1 MIGKYSDEMTFDYIM
16 NRMLESVPDTVDK
29 REGSIIY
36 DALAPAAAELV
47 KCYMEL
53 DVVMD
58 ETFVDTAS
66 LQYLM
71 LRCKERGVAIQG
83 ETAAVIEGVFTP
95 SSVELTAGLRFNCDE
110 VNYTITEKISA
121 GHYKLEAETL
131 GTVGNKYTGLLLPI
145 QTVNG
150 LDTAQI
156 AAVLIPAEDGDTT
169 DTLREKYYASIDGEA
184 FGGNVAD
191 YREKVN
197 AITGVGGV
205 KVYPVWNGGGTVKLT
220 IIASDY
226 TAPSSELISKVQTA
240 IDPEGN
246 QGEGLGLAPIGHT
259 VTVAGARCAD
269 IAITTNITFATG
281 WAWSSA
287 QSQVES
293 AVKMYFAELAKVWAD
308 SATTVV
314 RISQIE
320 THLLALDCVVDVEDT
335 TVNGSVK
342 NIELAADDVRKKL
355 QDYLPPIL
363 LKTYEFPLLCETEQP
378 EIDRLHD
385 AADAVLDAQFLST
398 AGEYAIQRYEKI
410 FGVVPQDTDT
420 LDERRFKVLTRINT
434 QLPFSVR
441 RLRQQLAT
449 LCGEDGYKLE
459 LDGDRYTLTV
469 KVALTAKRNQQAVE
483 ELLADIVPANMICT
497 TSLLYN
503 QHADL
508 TRFTHAQL
516 ALLTHFEIRE
526 EVLPDGE

>member
-1 MIGKYSDEMTFDYIM
+1 MIGRYSDEMTFDYIM

-66 LQYLM
+66 LQYLQ

-150 LDTAQI
+150 LETAQI

-220 IIASDY
+220 IIASDF
-226 TAPSSELISKVQTA
+226 TAPSTELISKVQTA

-259 VTVAGARCAD
+259 VTVTGARYAD
-269 IAITTNITFATG
+269 LTITANVTFAAG
-281 WAWSSA
+281 WNWDNGKSQLVSA
-287 QSQVES
+287 
-293 AVKMYFAELAKVWAD
+293 ANAYLDELRKAWAD
-308 SATTVV
+308 SETTVV

-320 THLLALDCVVDVEDT
+320 THLLTADCVVDVDGT
-335 TVNGSVK
+335 TVNGDTK
-342 NIELAADDVRKKL
+342 NIELAAD
-355 QDYLPPIL
+355 
-363 LKTYEFPLLCETEQP
+363 
-378 EIDRLHD
+378 EIPRL
-385 AADAVLDAQFLST
+385 A
-398 AGEYAIQRYEKI
+398 
-410 FGVVPQDTDT
+410 
-420 LDERRFKVLTRINT
+420 
-434 QLPFSVR
+434 
-441 RLRQQLAT
+441 
-449 LCGEDGYKLE
+449 
-459 LDGDRYTLTV
+459 
-469 KVALTAKRNQQAVE
+469 
-483 ELLADIVPANMICT
+483 
-497 TSLLYN
+497 
-503 QHADL
+503 
-508 TRFTHAQL
+508 
-516 ALLTHFEIRE
+516 EIGGA
-526 EVLPDGE
+526 P

>member
-1 MIGKYSDEMTFDYIM
+1 MIGRYSDEMTFDYIM

-95 SSVELTAGLRFNCDE
+95 SNIELSAGLRFNCDE
-110 VNYTITEKISA
+110 VNYVVTEKISA

-150 LDTAQI
+150 LETAQI

-240 IDPEGN
+240 IDPEQN
-246 QGEGLGLAPIGHT
+246 HGEGMGLAPIGHT
-259 VTVAGARCAD
+259 VTVTGAKYAD
-269 IAITTNITFATG
+269 LTITANVTFAAG
-281 WAWSSA
+281 WNWGNGKSQIVNAANAYLNELCKEWS
-287 QSQVES
+287 EN
-293 AVKMYFAELAKVWAD
+293 E
-308 SATTVV
+308 TTIV
-314 RISQIE
+314 RISQIQ
-320 THLLALDCVVDVEDT
+320 THLLTADCIVDIDGT
-335 TVNGSVK
+335 TINGSVK
-342 NIELAADDVRKKL
+342 NIELAADEIPR
-355 QDYLPPIL
+355 
-363 LKTYEFPLLCETEQP
+363 LKT
-378 EIDRLHD
+378 IGG
-385 AADAVLDAQFLST
+385 AS
-398 AGEYAIQRYEKI
+398 
-410 FGVVPQDTDT
+410 
-420 LDERRFKVLTRINT
+420 
-434 QLPFSVR
+434 
-441 RLRQQLAT
+441 
-449 LCGEDGYKLE
+449 
-459 LDGDRYTLTV
+459 
-469 KVALTAKRNQQAVE
+469 
-483 ELLADIVPANMICT
+483 
-497 TSLLYN
+497 
-503 QHADL
+503 
-508 TRFTHAQL
+508 
-516 ALLTHFEIRE
+516 
-526 EVLPDGE
+526 

>member
-95 SSVELTAGLRFNCDE
+95 PDLELTAGLRFNCDE
-110 VNYTITEKISA
+110 VNYVITEKISA

-150 LDTAQI
+150 LETAQI

-197 AITGVGGV
+197 AITGVGGT

-240 IDPEGN
+240 IDPEQN
-246 QGEGLGLAPIGHT
+246 HGEGMGLAPIGHT
-259 VTVAGARCAD
+259 VTVTGAKYAD
-269 IAITTNITFATG
+269 LTITANVTFAAG
-281 WAWSSA
+281 WSWGNGKSQLVSA
-287 QSQVES
+287 
-293 AVKMYFAELAKVWAD
+293 ANAYLDELRKTWAD
-308 SATTVV
+308 SETTVV

-320 THLLALDCVVDVEDT
+320 THLLTADCVVDVDGT
-335 TVNGSVK
+335 TVNGDTR
-342 NIELAADDVRKKL
+342 NIELAAD
-355 QDYLPPIL
+355 
-363 LKTYEFPLLCETEQP
+363 
-378 EIDRLHD
+378 EIPRL
-385 AADAVLDAQFLST
+385 A
-398 AGEYAIQRYEKI
+398 
-410 FGVVPQDTDT
+410 
-420 LDERRFKVLTRINT
+420 
-434 QLPFSVR
+434 
-441 RLRQQLAT
+441 
-449 LCGEDGYKLE
+449 
-459 LDGDRYTLTV
+459 
-469 KVALTAKRNQQAVE
+469 
-483 ELLADIVPANMICT
+483 
-497 TSLLYN
+497 
-503 QHADL
+503 
-508 TRFTHAQL
+508 
-516 ALLTHFEIRE
+516 EIGGA
-526 EVLPDGE
+526 P

>member
-16 NRMLESVPDTVDK
+16 IRMLESVPDTVDK

-95 SSVELTAGLRFNCDE
+95 SNIELSAGLRFNCDE

-121 GHYKLEAETL
+121 DHYKLEAETL

-150 LDTAQI
+150 LETAQI
-156 AAVLIPAEDGDTT
+156 ATVLIPAEDGDTT

-220 IIASDY
+220 VIASDF
-226 TAPSSELISKVQTA
+226 TAPSAELISKVQTA
-240 IDPEGN
+240 IDPEQN
-246 QGEGLGLAPIGHT
+246 HGEGLGLAPIGHT
-259 VTVAGARCAD
+259 VTVTGAKYAD
-269 IAITTNITFATG
+269 LTITANVTFAAG
-281 WAWSSA
+281 WNWENGKSQLVSA
-287 QSQVES
+287 
-293 AVKMYFAELAKVWAD
+293 ANAYLDELCKAWAD
-308 SATTVV
+308 SETTVV

-335 TVNGSVK
+335 TINGSVK
-342 NIELAADDVRKKL
+342 NIELAAD
-355 QDYLPPIL
+355 
-363 LKTYEFPLLCETEQP
+363 
-378 EIDRLHD
+378 EIPRLGSIGG
-385 AADAVLDAQFLST
+385 A
-398 AGEYAIQRYEKI
+398 
-410 FGVVPQDTDT
+410 
-420 LDERRFKVLTRINT
+420 
-434 QLPFSVR
+434 
-441 RLRQQLAT
+441 
-449 LCGEDGYKLE
+449 
-459 LDGDRYTLTV
+459 
-469 KVALTAKRNQQAVE
+469 
-483 ELLADIVPANMICT
+483 
-497 TSLLYN
+497 
-503 QHADL
+503 
-508 TRFTHAQL
+508 
-516 ALLTHFEIRE
+516 
-526 EVLPDGE
+526 

>member
-36 DALAPAAAELV
+36 DALSPAAAELV

-150 LDTAQI
+150 LETAQI

-184 FGGNVAD
+184 FGGNVSD

-220 IIASDY
+220 VIASDY

-240 IDPEGN
+240 IDPEQN
-246 QGEGLGLAPIGHT
+246 HGEGMGLAPIGHT
-259 VTVAGARCAD
+259 VTVTGAKYAD
-269 IAITTNITFATG
+269 LTITANVTFAAG
-281 WAWSSA
+281 WNWENGKSQLVSA
-287 QSQVES
+287 
-293 AVKMYFAELAKVWAD
+293 ANAYLDELCKAWAD
-308 SATTVV
+308 SETTVV

-320 THLLALDCVVDVEDT
+320 THLLTADCVVDVDGT
-335 TVNGSVK
+335 TVNGDTK
-342 NIELAADDVRKKL
+342 NIELAAD
-355 QDYLPPIL
+355 
-363 LKTYEFPLLCETEQP
+363 
-378 EIDRLHD
+378 EIPR
-385 AADAVLDAQFLST
+385 LST
-398 AGEYAIQRYEKI
+398 IGGA
-410 FGVVPQDTDT
+410 
-420 LDERRFKVLTRINT
+420 
-434 QLPFSVR
+434 S
-441 RLRQQLAT
+441 
-449 LCGEDGYKLE
+449 
-459 LDGDRYTLTV
+459 
-469 KVALTAKRNQQAVE
+469 
-483 ELLADIVPANMICT
+483 
-497 TSLLYN
+497 
-503 QHADL
+503 
-508 TRFTHAQL
+508 
-516 ALLTHFEIRE
+516 
-526 EVLPDGE
+526 

>member
-1 MIGKYSDEMTFDYIM
+1 MIGRYSDEMTFDYIM

-95 SSVELTAGLRFNCDE
+95 PSVELTAGLRFNCDE

-169 DTLREKYYASIDGEA
+169 DTLRDKYYASIDGEA

-191 YREKVN
+191 YKDKTN

-220 IIASDY
+220 VIASDF

-240 IDPEGN
+240 IDPEQN
-246 QGEGLGLAPIGHT
+246 HGEGLGLAPIGHT
-259 VTVAGARCAD
+259 VTVTGAKYAD
-269 IAITTNITFATG
+269 LAVAANITFAAG
-281 WAWSSA
+281 WNWENGKSQLVSA
-287 QSQVES
+287 
-293 AVKMYFAELAKVWAD
+293 ANAYLDELCKAWAD
-308 SATTVV
+308 SEATVV

-320 THLLALDCVVDVEDT
+320 THLLTADCVVDVDGT
-335 TVNGSVK
+335 TVNGDTK
-342 NIELAADDVRKKL
+342 NIELAAD
-355 QDYLPPIL
+355 
-363 LKTYEFPLLCETEQP
+363 
-378 EIDRLHD
+378 EIPR
-385 AADAVLDAQFLST
+385 LST
-398 AGEYAIQRYEKI
+398 IGGA
-410 FGVVPQDTDT
+410 
-420 LDERRFKVLTRINT
+420 
-434 QLPFSVR
+434 S
-441 RLRQQLAT
+441 
-449 LCGEDGYKLE
+449 
-459 LDGDRYTLTV
+459 
-469 KVALTAKRNQQAVE
+469 
-483 ELLADIVPANMICT
+483 
-497 TSLLYN
+497 
-503 QHADL
+503 
-508 TRFTHAQL
+508 
-516 ALLTHFEIRE
+516 
-526 EVLPDGE
+526 

>member
-1 MIGKYSDEMTFDYIM
+1 MIGRYSDEMTFDYIM

-36 DALAPAAAELV
+36 DALSPAAAELV

-71 LRCKERGVAIQG
+71 LRCKDRGVAIPG

-150 LDTAQI
+150 LETAQI

-197 AITGVGGV
+197 AITGVGGT

-226 TAPSSELISKVQTA
+226 TAPSTELISKVQTA
-240 IDPEGN
+240 IDPEQN
-246 QGEGLGLAPIGHT
+246 HGEGMGLAPIGHT
-259 VTVAGARCAD
+259 VTVTGAKYAD
-269 IAITTNITFATG
+269 LTITANVTFAAG
-281 WAWSSA
+281 WNWENGKSQLVSA
-287 QSQVES
+287 
-293 AVKMYFAELAKVWAD
+293 ANAYLDELCKAWAD
-308 SATTVV
+308 SETTVV

-320 THLLALDCVVDVEDT
+320 THLLTADCVVDVDGT
-335 TVNGSVK
+335 TVNGDTK
-342 NIELAADDVRKKL
+342 NIELAAD
-355 QDYLPPIL
+355 
-363 LKTYEFPLLCETEQP
+363 
-378 EIDRLHD
+378 EIPR
-385 AADAVLDAQFLST
+385 LST
-398 AGEYAIQRYEKI
+398 IGGA
-410 FGVVPQDTDT
+410 
-420 LDERRFKVLTRINT
+420 
-434 QLPFSVR
+434 S
-441 RLRQQLAT
+441 
-449 LCGEDGYKLE
+449 
-459 LDGDRYTLTV
+459 
-469 KVALTAKRNQQAVE
+469 
-483 ELLADIVPANMICT
+483 
-497 TSLLYN
+497 
-503 QHADL
+503 
-508 TRFTHAQL
+508 
-516 ALLTHFEIRE
+516 
-526 EVLPDGE
+526 

>member
-1 MIGKYSDEMTFDYIM
+1 MIGRYSDEMTFDYIM

-36 DALAPAAAELV
+36 DALSPAAAELV

-71 LRCKERGVAIQG
+71 LRCKERGVTIQG
-83 ETAAVIEGVFTP
+83 ETAAVIEGVFAP
-95 SSVELTAGLRFNCDE
+95 PSVELTAGLRFNCDE
-110 VNYTITEKISA
+110 VNYVVTEKISA

-150 LDTAQI
+150 LETAQI

-220 IIASDY
+220 IIASDF
-226 TAPSSELISKVQTA
+226 TAPSTELISKVQTA

-259 VTVAGARCAD
+259 VTVTGAHYAD
-269 IAITTNITFATG
+269 LTVAVNVTFAAG
-281 WAWSSA
+281 WSWDNGKSQLMSA
-287 QSQVES
+287 
-293 AVKMYFAELAKVWAD
+293 ANAYLDELCKTWAD
-308 SATTVV
+308 SETTVV

-320 THLLALDCVVDVEDT
+320 THLLTADCVVDVDGT
-335 TVNGSVK
+335 TVNGDTR
-342 NIELAADDVRKKL
+342 NIELAADEIPR
-355 QDYLPPIL
+355 
-363 LKTYEFPLLCETEQP
+363 LKT
-378 EIDRLHD
+378 IGG
-385 AADAVLDAQFLST
+385 AS
-398 AGEYAIQRYEKI
+398 
-410 FGVVPQDTDT
+410 
-420 LDERRFKVLTRINT
+420 
-434 QLPFSVR
+434 
-441 RLRQQLAT
+441 
-449 LCGEDGYKLE
+449 
-459 LDGDRYTLTV
+459 
-469 KVALTAKRNQQAVE
+469 
-483 ELLADIVPANMICT
+483 
-497 TSLLYN
+497 
-503 QHADL
+503 
-508 TRFTHAQL
+508 
-516 ALLTHFEIRE
+516 
-526 EVLPDGE
+526 

>member
-36 DALAPAAAELV
+36 DALSPAAAELV

-191 YREKVN
+191 YKEKVN

-220 IIASDY
+220 IIASDF
-226 TAPSSELISKVQTA
+226 TAPSTELISKVQTA
-240 IDPEGN
+240 IDPEQN
-246 QGEGLGLAPIGHT
+246 HGEGLGLAPIGHT
-259 VTVAGARCAD
+259 VTVTGAKYAD
-269 IAITTNITFATG
+269 LTITANVTFAAG
-281 WAWSSA
+281 WSWGNGKSQLVSA
-287 QSQVES
+287 
-293 AVKMYFAELAKVWAD
+293 ANAYLDELRKTWAD
-308 SATTVV
+308 SETTVV

-320 THLLALDCVVDVEDT
+320 THLLTADCVVDVDGT
-335 TVNGSVK
+335 TVNGDTR
-342 NIELAADDVRKKL
+342 NIELAAD
-355 QDYLPPIL
+355 
-363 LKTYEFPLLCETEQP
+363 
-378 EIDRLHD
+378 EIPRL
-385 AADAVLDAQFLST
+385 A
-398 AGEYAIQRYEKI
+398 
-410 FGVVPQDTDT
+410 
-420 LDERRFKVLTRINT
+420 
-434 QLPFSVR
+434 
-441 RLRQQLAT
+441 
-449 LCGEDGYKLE
+449 
-459 LDGDRYTLTV
+459 
-469 KVALTAKRNQQAVE
+469 
-483 ELLADIVPANMICT
+483 
-497 TSLLYN
+497 
-503 QHADL
+503 
-508 TRFTHAQL
+508 
-516 ALLTHFEIRE
+516 EIGGA
-526 EVLPDGE
+526 P

>member
-47 KCYMEL
+47 KCYTEL

-66 LQYLM
+66 LQYLQ

-95 SSVELTAGLRFNCDE
+95 SSVELTSGLRFNCDE
-110 VNYTITEKISA
+110 VNYVVTEKISA

-150 LDTAQI
+150 LETAQI

-169 DTLREKYYASIDGEA
+169 DTLRDKYYASIDGEA

-191 YREKVN
+191 YRENVN

-226 TAPSSELISKVQTA
+226 TAPSTELISKVQTA
-240 IDPEGN
+240 IDPEQN
-246 QGEGLGLAPIGHT
+246 HGEGLGLAPIGHT
-259 VTVAGARCAD
+259 VTVTGAKYAD
-269 IAITTNITFATG
+269 LTITANVTFAAG
-281 WAWSSA
+281 WNWENGKSQLVSA
-287 QSQVES
+287 
-293 AVKMYFAELAKVWAD
+293 ANAYLDELCKAWAD
-308 SATTVV
+308 SETTVV

-320 THLLALDCVVDVEDT
+320 THLLTADCVVDVDGT
-335 TVNGSVK
+335 TVNGDTR
-342 NIELAADDVRKKL
+342 NIELAAD
-355 QDYLPPIL
+355 
-363 LKTYEFPLLCETEQP
+363 
-378 EIDRLHD
+378 EIPR
-385 AADAVLDAQFLST
+385 LST
-398 AGEYAIQRYEKI
+398 IGGA
-410 FGVVPQDTDT
+410 
-420 LDERRFKVLTRINT
+420 
-434 QLPFSVR
+434 S
-441 RLRQQLAT
+441 
-449 LCGEDGYKLE
+449 
-459 LDGDRYTLTV
+459 
-469 KVALTAKRNQQAVE
+469 
-483 ELLADIVPANMICT
+483 
-497 TSLLYN
+497 
-503 QHADL
+503 
-508 TRFTHAQL
+508 
-516 ALLTHFEIRE
+516 
-526 EVLPDGE
+526 

>member
-1 MIGKYSDEMTFDYIM
+1 MIGRYSDEMTFDYIM

-47 KCYMEL
+47 KCYTEL

-71 LRCKERGVAIQG
+71 LRCKERGVTIQG

-95 SSVELTAGLRFNCDE
+95 SSVELSAGLRFNCDE

-150 LDTAQI
+150 LETAQI

-226 TAPSSELISKVQTA
+226 TAPSAMLIDKVQTE
-240 IDPEGN
+240 IDPEQN
-246 QGEGLGLAPIGHT
+246 HGEGLGLAPIGHT
-259 VTVAGARCAD
+259 VTVTGAQYVD
-269 IAITTNITFATG
+269 IAVTANITFAAG
-281 WAWSSA
+281 WSWESGK
-287 QSQVES
+287 SQLVS
-293 AVKMYFAELAKVWAD
+293 AVNAYFAELCKDWAD
-308 SATTVV
+308 TETTIV

-320 THLLALDCVVDVEDT
+320 THLLGADCVVDVDST
-335 TVNGSVK
+335 TINGEAK
-342 NIELAADDVRKKL
+342 NIELAADE
-355 QDYLPPIL
+355 LP
-363 LKTYEFPLLCETEQP
+363 
-378 EIDRLHD
+378 RLGSIGG
-385 AADAVLDAQFLST
+385 A
-398 AGEYAIQRYEKI
+398 
-410 FGVVPQDTDT
+410 
-420 LDERRFKVLTRINT
+420 
-434 QLPFSVR
+434 
-441 RLRQQLAT
+441 
-449 LCGEDGYKLE
+449 
-459 LDGDRYTLTV
+459 
-469 KVALTAKRNQQAVE
+469 
-483 ELLADIVPANMICT
+483 
-497 TSLLYN
+497 
-503 QHADL
+503 
-508 TRFTHAQL
+508 
-516 ALLTHFEIRE
+516 
-526 EVLPDGE
+526 

>member
-1 MIGKYSDEMTFDYIM
+1 MIGRYSDEMTFDYIM
-16 NRMLESVPDTVDK
+16 GRMLESVPDTVDK

-36 DALAPAAAELV
+36 DALSPAAAELA

-95 SSVELTAGLRFNCDE
+95 SSVELSAGLRFNADE
-110 VNYTITEKISA
+110 VNYVVTEKISA

-150 LDTAQI
+150 LETASI

-191 YREKVN
+191 YKEKVN

-226 TAPSSELISKVQTA
+226 TAPSDTLIDKVQTE

-259 VTVAGARCAD
+259 VTVTGAKYSD
-269 IAITTNITFATG
+269 IAITANVTFASG
-281 WAWSSA
+281 WTWENSKSQLTNAVNTYFDELCKEWS
-287 QSQVES
+287 EN
-293 AVKMYFAELAKVWAD
+293 E
-308 SATTVV
+308 TTIV

-320 THLLALDCVVDVEDT
+320 THLLTADCVVDIDGT
-335 TVNGSVK
+335 TINGVAK
-342 NIELAADDVRKKL
+342 NVELAPD
-355 QDYLPPIL
+355 
-363 LKTYEFPLLCETEQP
+363 
-378 EIDRLHD
+378 EIPRL
-385 AADAVLDAQFLST
+385 AEI
-398 AGEYAIQRYEKI
+398 G
-410 FGVVPQDTDT
+410 GV
-420 LDERRFKVLTRINT
+420 
-434 QLPFSVR
+434 
-441 RLRQQLAT
+441 
-449 LCGEDGYKLE
+449 
-459 LDGDRYTLTV
+459 
-469 KVALTAKRNQQAVE
+469 
-483 ELLADIVPANMICT
+483 
-497 TSLLYN
+497 
-503 QHADL
+503 
-508 TRFTHAQL
+508 
-516 ALLTHFEIRE
+516 
-526 EVLPDGE
+526 

>member
-1 MIGKYSDEMTFDYIM
+1 MIGRYSDEMTFDYIM

-36 DALAPAAAELV
+36 DALSPAAAELV

-240 IDPEGN
+240 IDPEQN
-246 QGEGLGLAPIGHT
+246 HGEGMGLAPIGHT
-259 VTVAGARCAD
+259 VTVTGAKYAD
-269 IAITTNITFATG
+269 LTITANVTFAAG
-281 WAWSSA
+281 WNWENGKSQLVSA
-287 QSQVES
+287 
-293 AVKMYFAELAKVWAD
+293 ANAYLDELCKAWAD
-308 SATTVV
+308 SETTVV

-320 THLLALDCVVDVEDT
+320 THLLTADCVVDVDGT
-335 TVNGSVK
+335 TVNGDTK
-342 NIELAADDVRKKL
+342 NIELAAD
-355 QDYLPPIL
+355 
-363 LKTYEFPLLCETEQP
+363 
-378 EIDRLHD
+378 EIPR
-385 AADAVLDAQFLST
+385 LST
-398 AGEYAIQRYEKI
+398 IGGA
-410 FGVVPQDTDT
+410 
-420 LDERRFKVLTRINT
+420 
-434 QLPFSVR
+434 S
-441 RLRQQLAT
+441 
-449 LCGEDGYKLE
+449 
-459 LDGDRYTLTV
+459 
-469 KVALTAKRNQQAVE
+469 
-483 ELLADIVPANMICT
+483 
-497 TSLLYN
+497 
-503 QHADL
+503 
-508 TRFTHAQL
+508 
-516 ALLTHFEIRE
+516 
-526 EVLPDGE
+526 

>member
-1 MIGKYSDEMTFDYIM
+1 MIGRYSDEMTFDYIM

-36 DALAPAAAELV
+36 DALSPAAAELV

-110 VNYTITEKISA
+110 VNYTITEKISV

-131 GTVGNKYTGLLLPI
+131 GTVGNKYPGLLLPI

-150 LDTAQI
+150 LETAQI

-220 IIASDY
+220 IIASGSDRTHRNCY
-226 TAPSSELISKVQTA
+226 RCEVCRHCYH
-240 IDPEGN
+240 N
-246 QGEGLGLAPIGHT
+246 QYHLCDRLGVVERTVASGERGQDVLCRACEGLGGQCDD
-259 VTVAGARCAD
+259 RCP
-269 IAITTNITFATG
+269 
-281 WAWSSA
+281 
-287 QSQVES
+287 
-293 AVKMYFAELAKVWAD
+293 Y
-308 SATTVV
+308 
-314 RISQIE
+314 
-320 THLLALDCVVDVEDT
+320 
-335 TVNGSVK
+335 
-342 NIELAADDVRKKL
+342 
-355 QDYLPPIL
+355 
-363 LKTYEFPLLCETEQP
+363 
-378 EIDRLHD
+378 
-385 AADAVLDAQFLST
+385 
-398 AGEYAIQRYEKI
+398 
-410 FGVVPQDTDT
+410 
-420 LDERRFKVLTRINT
+420 
-434 QLPFSVR
+434 
-441 RLRQQLAT
+441 
-449 LCGEDGYKLE
+449 
-459 LDGDRYTLTV
+459 
-469 KVALTAKRNQQAVE
+469 
-483 ELLADIVPANMICT
+483 LAD
-497 TSLLYN
+497 
-503 QHADL
+503 
-508 TRFTHAQL
+508 
-516 ALLTHFEIRE
+516 
-526 EVLPDGE
+526 

>member
-36 DALAPAAAELV
+36 DALSPAAAELV

-240 IDPEGN
+240 IDPEQN
-246 QGEGLGLAPIGHT
+246 HGEGMGLAPIGHT
-259 VTVAGARCAD
+259 VTVTGAKYAD
-269 IAITTNITFATG
+269 LTITANVTFAAG
-281 WAWSSA
+281 WNWENGKSQLVSA
-287 QSQVES
+287 
-293 AVKMYFAELAKVWAD
+293 ANAYLDELCKAWAD
-308 SATTVV
+308 SETTVV

-320 THLLALDCVVDVEDT
+320 THLLTADCVVDVDGT
-335 TVNGSVK
+335 TVNGDTK
-342 NIELAADDVRKKL
+342 NIELAAD
-355 QDYLPPIL
+355 
-363 LKTYEFPLLCETEQP
+363 
-378 EIDRLHD
+378 EIPR
-385 AADAVLDAQFLST
+385 LST
-398 AGEYAIQRYEKI
+398 IGGA
-410 FGVVPQDTDT
+410 
-420 LDERRFKVLTRINT
+420 
-434 QLPFSVR
+434 S
-441 RLRQQLAT
+441 
-449 LCGEDGYKLE
+449 
-459 LDGDRYTLTV
+459 
-469 KVALTAKRNQQAVE
+469 
-483 ELLADIVPANMICT
+483 
-497 TSLLYN
+497 
-503 QHADL
+503 
-508 TRFTHAQL
+508 
-516 ALLTHFEIRE
+516 
-526 EVLPDGE
+526 

>member
-1 MIGKYSDEMTFDYIM
+1 MIGRYSDEMTFDYIM

-150 LDTAQI
+150 LETAQI

-220 IIASDY
+220 VIASDY

-240 IDPEGN
+240 IDPE
-246 QGEGLGLAPIGHT
+246 QHHGEGMGLAPIGHT
-259 VTVAGARCAD
+259 VTVTGAKYAD
-269 IAITTNITFATG
+269 LTITANVTFAAG
-281 WAWSSA
+281 WNWENGKSQLVSA
-287 QSQVES
+287 
-293 AVKMYFAELAKVWAD
+293 ANAYLDELCKAWAD
-308 SATTVV
+308 SETTVV

-320 THLLALDCVVDVEDT
+320 THLLTADCVVDVDGT
-335 TVNGSVK
+335 TVNGDTK
-342 NIELAADDVRKKL
+342 NIELAAD
-355 QDYLPPIL
+355 
-363 LKTYEFPLLCETEQP
+363 
-378 EIDRLHD
+378 EIPR
-385 AADAVLDAQFLST
+385 LST
-398 AGEYAIQRYEKI
+398 IGGA
-410 FGVVPQDTDT
+410 
-420 LDERRFKVLTRINT
+420 
-434 QLPFSVR
+434 S
-441 RLRQQLAT
+441 
-449 LCGEDGYKLE
+449 
-459 LDGDRYTLTV
+459 
-469 KVALTAKRNQQAVE
+469 
-483 ELLADIVPANMICT
+483 
-497 TSLLYN
+497 
-503 QHADL
+503 
-508 TRFTHAQL
+508 
-516 ALLTHFEIRE
+516 
-526 EVLPDGE
+526 

>member
-1 MIGKYSDEMTFDYIM
+1 MIGRYSDEMTFDYIM

-150 LDTAQI
+150 LETAQI

-220 IIASDY
+220 IIASDF
-226 TAPSSELISKVQTA
+226 TAPSTELISKVQTA
-240 IDPEGN
+240 IDPEQN
-246 QGEGLGLAPIGHT
+246 HGEGMGLAPIGHT
-259 VTVAGARCAD
+259 VTVTGAKYAD
-269 IAITTNITFATG
+269 LTITANVTFAAG
-281 WAWSSA
+281 WNWDNGKSQLVSA
-287 QSQVES
+287 
-293 AVKMYFAELAKVWAD
+293 ANAYLDELCKAWAD
-308 SATTVV
+308 SETTVV

-320 THLLALDCVVDVEDT
+320 THLLTADCIVDIDGT
-335 TVNGSVK
+335 TVNGSTK
-342 NIELAADDVRKKL
+342 NIELAADEIPR
-355 QDYLPPIL
+355 
-363 LKTYEFPLLCETEQP
+363 LKT
-378 EIDRLHD
+378 IGG
-385 AADAVLDAQFLST
+385 A
-398 AGEYAIQRYEKI
+398 
-410 FGVVPQDTDT
+410 
-420 LDERRFKVLTRINT
+420 
-434 QLPFSVR
+434 
-441 RLRQQLAT
+441 
-449 LCGEDGYKLE
+449 
-459 LDGDRYTLTV
+459 
-469 KVALTAKRNQQAVE
+469 
-483 ELLADIVPANMICT
+483 
-497 TSLLYN
+497 
-503 QHADL
+503 
-508 TRFTHAQL
+508 
-516 ALLTHFEIRE
+516 
-526 EVLPDGE
+526 

>member
-36 DALAPAAAELV
+36 DALSPAAAELV

-191 YREKVN
+191 YKEKVN

-220 IIASDY
+220 IIASDF
-226 TAPSSELISKVQTA
+226 TAPSTELISKVQTA
-240 IDPEGN
+240 IDPEQN
-246 QGEGLGLAPIGHT
+246 HGEGLGLAPIGHT
-259 VTVAGARCAD
+259 VTVTGAKYAD
-269 IAITTNITFATG
+269 LTITANVTFAAG
-281 WAWSSA
+281 WNWENGKSQLVSA
-287 QSQVES
+287 
-293 AVKMYFAELAKVWAD
+293 ANAYLDELCKAWAD
-308 SATTVV
+308 SETTVV

-320 THLLALDCVVDVEDT
+320 THLLTADCVVDVDGT
-335 TVNGSVK
+335 TVNGDTK
-342 NIELAADDVRKKL
+342 NIELAAD
-355 QDYLPPIL
+355 
-363 LKTYEFPLLCETEQP
+363 
-378 EIDRLHD
+378 EIPR
-385 AADAVLDAQFLST
+385 LST
-398 AGEYAIQRYEKI
+398 IGGA
-410 FGVVPQDTDT
+410 
-420 LDERRFKVLTRINT
+420 
-434 QLPFSVR
+434 S
-441 RLRQQLAT
+441 
-449 LCGEDGYKLE
+449 
-459 LDGDRYTLTV
+459 
-469 KVALTAKRNQQAVE
+469 
-483 ELLADIVPANMICT
+483 
-497 TSLLYN
+497 
-503 QHADL
+503 
-508 TRFTHAQL
+508 
-516 ALLTHFEIRE
+516 
-526 EVLPDGE
+526 

>member
-1 MIGKYSDEMTFDYIM
+1 MIGRYSDEMTFDYIM

-47 KCYMEL
+47 KCAMEL

-150 LDTAQI
+150 LETAQI

-220 IIASDY
+220 IIASDF
-226 TAPSSELISKVQTA
+226 TAPSTELISKVQTA
-240 IDPEGN
+240 IDPEQN
-246 QGEGLGLAPIGHT
+246 HGEGLGLAPIGHT
-259 VTVAGARCAD
+259 VTVTGAKYAD
-269 IAITTNITFATG
+269 LTITANVTFAAG
-281 WAWSSA
+281 WNWDNGKSQLVSA
-287 QSQVES
+287 
-293 AVKMYFAELAKVWAD
+293 ANAYLNELCKAWAD
-308 SATTVV
+308 SETTVV

-320 THLLALDCVVDVEDT
+320 THLLTADCVVDVDGT
-335 TVNGSVK
+335 TVNGDIK
-342 NIELAADDVRKKL
+342 NIELAAD
-355 QDYLPPIL
+355 
-363 LKTYEFPLLCETEQP
+363 
-378 EIDRLHD
+378 EIPR
-385 AADAVLDAQFLST
+385 LST
-398 AGEYAIQRYEKI
+398 IGGA
-410 FGVVPQDTDT
+410 
-420 LDERRFKVLTRINT
+420 
-434 QLPFSVR
+434 S
-441 RLRQQLAT
+441 
-449 LCGEDGYKLE
+449 
-459 LDGDRYTLTV
+459 
-469 KVALTAKRNQQAVE
+469 
-483 ELLADIVPANMICT
+483 
-497 TSLLYN
+497 
-503 QHADL
+503 
-508 TRFTHAQL
+508 
-516 ALLTHFEIRE
+516 
-526 EVLPDGE
+526 

>member
-1 MIGKYSDEMTFDYIM
+1 MIGRYSDEMTFDYIM

-36 DALAPAAAELV
+36 DALSPAAAELV

-131 GTVGNKYTGLLLPI
+131 GTVGNKYSGLLLPI

-150 LDTAQI
+150 LDTARI

-184 FGGNVAD
+184 FGGNVTD

-197 AITGVGGV
+197 VITGVGGV

-220 IIASDY
+220 VIASDF
-226 TAPSSELISKVQTA
+226 TAPSTELISKVQTA
-240 IDPEGN
+240 IDPEQN
-246 QGEGLGLAPIGHT
+246 HGEGLGLAPIGHT
-259 VTVAGARCAD
+259 VTVTGAKYAD
-269 IAITTNITFATG
+269 LTITANVTFAAG
-281 WAWSSA
+281 WNWNNGKSQLVSA
-287 QSQVES
+287 
-293 AVKMYFAELAKVWAD
+293 ANAYLDELCKAWAD

-335 TVNGSVK
+335 TINGRVK
-342 NIELAADDVRKKL
+342 NIELAAD
-355 QDYLPPIL
+355 
-363 LKTYEFPLLCETEQP
+363 
-378 EIDRLHD
+378 EIPRLD
-385 AADAVLDAQFLST
+385 SI
-398 AGEYAIQRYEKI
+398 G
-410 FGVVPQDTDT
+410 G
-420 LDERRFKVLTRINT
+420 
-434 QLPFSVR
+434 
-441 RLRQQLAT
+441 AT
-449 LCGEDGYKLE
+449 
-459 LDGDRYTLTV
+459 
-469 KVALTAKRNQQAVE
+469 
-483 ELLADIVPANMICT
+483 
-497 TSLLYN
+497 
-503 QHADL
+503 
-508 TRFTHAQL
+508 
-516 ALLTHFEIRE
+516 
-526 EVLPDGE
+526 

>member
-95 SSVELTAGLRFNCDE
+95 SNIELSAGLRFNCDE

-150 LDTAQI
+150 LETAQI

-197 AITGVGGV
+197 AITGVGGT

-240 IDPEGN
+240 IDPEQN
-246 QGEGLGLAPIGHT
+246 HGEGMGLAPIGHT
-259 VTVAGARCAD
+259 VTVTGAKYAD
-269 IAITTNITFATG
+269 LTITANVTFAAG
-281 WAWSSA
+281 WNWDNGKSQLVSA
-287 QSQVES
+287 
-293 AVKMYFAELAKVWAD
+293 ANAYLDELRKTWAD
-308 SATTVV
+308 SETTVV

-320 THLLALDCVVDVEDT
+320 THLLTADCVVDVDGT
-335 TVNGSVK
+335 TVNGDTK
-342 NIELAADDVRKKL
+342 NIELAAD
-355 QDYLPPIL
+355 
-363 LKTYEFPLLCETEQP
+363 
-378 EIDRLHD
+378 EIPR
-385 AADAVLDAQFLST
+385 LST
-398 AGEYAIQRYEKI
+398 IGGA
-410 FGVVPQDTDT
+410 
-420 LDERRFKVLTRINT
+420 
-434 QLPFSVR
+434 S
-441 RLRQQLAT
+441 
-449 LCGEDGYKLE
+449 
-459 LDGDRYTLTV
+459 
-469 KVALTAKRNQQAVE
+469 
-483 ELLADIVPANMICT
+483 
-497 TSLLYN
+497 
-503 QHADL
+503 
-508 TRFTHAQL
+508 
-516 ALLTHFEIRE
+516 
-526 EVLPDGE
+526 

>member
-1 MIGKYSDEMTFDYIM
+1 MIGRYSDEMTFDCIM

-83 ETAAVIEGVFTP
+83 ETTAVIEGVFTP
-95 SSVELTAGLRFNCDE
+95 STVELSAGLRFNCDE
-110 VNYTITEKISA
+110 VNYVVTEKISA

-150 LDTAQI
+150 LETAQI

-220 IIASDY
+220 VIASDF
-226 TAPSSELISKVQTA
+226 TAPSTELISKVQTA
-240 IDPEGN
+240 IDPEQN
-246 QGEGLGLAPIGHT
+246 HGEGLGLAPIGHT
-259 VTVAGARCAD
+259 VTVTGAKYAD
-269 IAITTNITFATG
+269 LTITANVTFAAG
-281 WAWSSA
+281 WNWDNGKSQLVSA
-287 QSQVES
+287 
-293 AVKMYFAELAKVWAD
+293 ANAHLNELCKAWAD
-308 SATTVV
+308 SETTVV

-320 THLLALDCVVDVEDT
+320 THLLTADCVVDVDGT
-335 TVNGSVK
+335 TVNGDTK
-342 NIELAADDVRKKL
+342 NIELAAD
-355 QDYLPPIL
+355 
-363 LKTYEFPLLCETEQP
+363 
-378 EIDRLHD
+378 EIPR
-385 AADAVLDAQFLST
+385 LST
-398 AGEYAIQRYEKI
+398 IGGA
-410 FGVVPQDTDT
+410 
-420 LDERRFKVLTRINT
+420 
-434 QLPFSVR
+434 S
-441 RLRQQLAT
+441 
-449 LCGEDGYKLE
+449 
-459 LDGDRYTLTV
+459 
-469 KVALTAKRNQQAVE
+469 
-483 ELLADIVPANMICT
+483 
-497 TSLLYN
+497 
-503 QHADL
+503 
-508 TRFTHAQL
+508 
-516 ALLTHFEIRE
+516 
-526 EVLPDGE
+526 